1 MTAVALWFVIK
12 IIITIGFVVALSCFL
27 IFTKDGRVM
36 LAWIAGIA
44 AAVGGTVIIGS
55 LIFFTIGSGVIWLL
69 YQVLLMFPFYVLPY
83 FNF

>member
-1 MTAVALWFVIK
+1 MTAVALWFAIK
-12 IIITIGFVVALSCFL
+12 IVITIGFVAALACFL

-55 LIFFTIGSGVIWLL
+55 LIFFAIGAGVIWLL
-69 YQVLLMFPFYVLPY
+69 YQVLLMFI
-83 FNF
+83 